1 MRWLRTTGTIIV
13 TTTIT
18 TGIILT
24 LTLTLTLA
32 LPRPTIVMIAVS
44 PIIPTF
50 KPFLQPAKV
59 HKRRVGLYGRPTC
72 FLPRSVLLTI
82 TGSLYVEVPE
92 ISDDDLLF
100 ALIRIELRAGS
111 EREAFVV
118 RHGTHRHC
126 SSNPRGIR
134 DVLRQTSRTALE
146 NALYD
151 TLPSAWESGCG
162 TALARIDRCRDDD
175 PPNLGRLGL

>member
-100 ALIRIELRAGS
+100 ALIRIEL
-111 EREAFVV
+111 
-118 RHGTHRHC
+118 HGTHRHC

-134 DVLRQTSRTALE
+134 DILRQTSRTALE

-151 TLPSAWESGCG
+151 ILPSAWESGCG